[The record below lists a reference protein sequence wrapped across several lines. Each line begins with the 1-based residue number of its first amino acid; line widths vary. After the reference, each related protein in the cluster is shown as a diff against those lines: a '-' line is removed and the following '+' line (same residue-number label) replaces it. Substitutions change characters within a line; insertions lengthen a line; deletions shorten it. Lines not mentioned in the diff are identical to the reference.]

1 MPSTTYFQSRA
12 IGDTYSAYVPIEAAA
27 WRRSVRMVASLVGVV
42 VGRIYPSDSR
52 AGHQGRHA

>member
-12 IGDTYSAYVPIEAAA
+12 IGDTYSAYVPAAAAA

-42 VGRIYPSDSR
+42 VGRI
-52 AGHQGRHA
+52 